1 MMTLRGSSE
10 LVGSTLQLTD
20 GGVRRSRRPGTA
32 KRVGVDN
39 FNIEFTFT
47 LPSSTADG
55 FTFTLQNSGKGNWAS
70 GGNGSALGYQ
80 GISNSVAIKFGL
92 FNDSTQ
98 QEVSQTGLLTNGAA
112 PSTVAIDMSGS
123 NINLH
128 SGSVYSVS
136 LVYNG
141 ATLTETVTDT
151 HTLATFTHSY
161 KVNIASVLGSTTA
174 YAGFTAG
181 TGAFTSVQDILK
193 PWVFGQ
199 LRLIHRGWICTSR
212 LFLQSQEGARSPS
225 PRLSLLLS
233 AFCEW
238 CEGMLKLVD
247 QVWNTE

>member
-1 MMTLRGSSE
+1 VVFTPGMMTLRGSSE
-10 LVGSTLQLTD
+10 LVGSTLSCAM
-20 GGVRRSRRPGTA
+20 GGVRRSRRPWTA

-80 GISNSVAIKFGL
+80 GISNSVAIKSDCSRLNPAGGFA
-92 FNDSTQ
+92 NWIAD
-98 QEVSQTGLLTNGAA
+98 EWAA

-161 KVNIASVLGSTTA
+161 KVNIASVLEARRRMQGSPQA
-174 YAGFTAG
+174 PAP
-181 TGAFTSVQDILK
+181 L
-193 PWVFGQ
+193 
-199 LRLIHRGWICTSR
+199 
-212 LFLQSQEGARSPS
+212 
-225 PRLSLLLS
+225 PR
-233 AFCEW
+233 FR
-238 CEGMLKLVD
+238 
-247 QVWNTE
+247 TF